1 MKAYWYD
8 NQPGDQRLPHDSGRE
23 VSPPTS
29 PTSESCTT
37 TTRPPTSPRQRAGQ
51 EPGLQEP
58 GRDHHLPTTLPNY
71 EDKVKMFFNEHLHE
85 DEEIR
90 YILDGGG
97 FFDVRSKDD
106 DWVRIKLEKGDLM
119 IMPAGIYHRFTT
131 DEQNYT
137 KAMRLFK
144 EDPKWTPL
152 NRGAETD
159 SNSFRAKYLETRD
172 GPVEATA
179 A

>member
-1 MKAYWYD
+1 
-8 NQPGDQRLPHDSGRE
+8 
-23 VSPPTS
+23 
-29 PTSESCTT
+29 
-37 TTRPPTSPRQRAGQ
+37 
-51 EPGLQEP
+51 
-58 GRDHHLPTTLPNY
+58 
-71 EDKVKMFFNEHLHE
+71 
-85 DEEIR
+85 
-90 YILDGGG
+90 
-97 FFDVRSKDD
+97 
-106 DWVRIKLEKGDLM
+106 
-119 IMPAGIYHRFTT
+119 MPAGIYHRFTT